1 MTTPS
6 PNMGNPV
13 NASKFNSSKLV
24 PPSPPKLQFMDMP
37 KLNFVNA
44 ERLPAVPGAVPSEG
58 IAASAKDV
66 GSVVPVPV
74 AQMGGRRKSKSTKQA
89 KATKSSR
96 SKKGGALIDD
106 VKNLAVPFAILLAKQ
121 GLQTMFDKKKTPQTA
136 QLSAKVASQPT
147 SSRRRTTAVGGSC
160 GSACAAA
167 ASARPVVGG
176 SKSKKQSG
184 GVVPKL
190 LPPSGK
196 GGSALPKPPKSLTGG
211 ASVARTTK
219 SLTGG
224 ASVARTTKTLTGGAR
239 SQQVKSR
246 FEKLS
251 KEIDAFLQKY

>member
-13 NASKFNSSKLV
+13 NASKFNSAKLV

-44 ERLPAVPGAVPSEG
+44 VRLPTVPGESAVPSEG
-58 IAASAKDV
+58 AAS
-66 GSVVPVPV
+66 GPVVPVAV
-74 AQMGGRRKSKSTKQA
+74 SHQMGGRRKSTKTTKSTKG
-89 KATKSSR
+89 TKSSR
-96 SKKGGALIDD
+96 SKKSGGALIDD

-121 GLQTMFDKKKTPQTA
+121 GLQTMFDKKKTPQTQKTQNV
-136 QLSAKVASQPT
+136 QLSAKAASQT
-147 SSRRRTTAVGGSC
+147 SSSRRRSTAVGGSC
-160 GSACAAA
+160 GSACASAA
-167 ASARPVVGG
+167 AARPVAGG
-176 SKSKKQSG
+176 SKSKKQCG

-190 LPPSGK
+190 LPSSGAT
-196 GGSALPKPPKSLTGG
+196 GGALPKPPKS
-211 ASVARTTK
+211 
-219 SLTGG
+219 
-224 ASVARTTKTLTGGAR
+224 LTGGAR